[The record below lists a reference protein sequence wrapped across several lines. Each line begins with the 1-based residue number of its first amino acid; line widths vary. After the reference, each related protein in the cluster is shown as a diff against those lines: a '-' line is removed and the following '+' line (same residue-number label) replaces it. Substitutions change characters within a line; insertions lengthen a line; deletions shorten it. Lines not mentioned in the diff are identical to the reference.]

1 MPRLERVLC
10 IIDSISE
17 WSGRVTSW
25 LMFPMI
31 FLIFLGTV
39 LRYGFNAPNL
49 WCGESGQMIFGAL
62 FILGG
67 ACVLRYREHV
77 NMDIIYNRFPSRM
90 KAIID
95 IVTAVLLFLVCG
107 SLLWKGGAMGW
118 DSLMILERST
128 SPWHPPL
135 YPLKLTMPVAAFLIL
150 LQGLAKLIRDF
161 NVAITGREETI

>member
-1 MPRLERVLC
+1 MPKLEQVLC
-10 IIDSISE
+10 IIDNISE
-17 WSGRVTSW
+17 WSGKAASW
-25 LMFPMI
+25 LIFPMI
-31 FLIFLGTV
+31 ILIFLGTV

-49 WCGESGQMIFGAL
+49 WCGESGQMIFGAF

-77 NMDIIYNRFPSRM
+77 NMDIIYNRFPPRM
-90 KAIID
+90 KGIID
-95 IVTAVLLFLVCG
+95 VVTAVLLFLVCG